1 MIEINVPNH
10 NDSLLEVTLD
20 DEVFFLHFSW
30 NSTGEYWTLA
40 IENAYN
46 DELVSSLKMLPNRPL
61 LSFVRTSDLPLGQLI
76 VVREDN
82 LDSLGRD
89 DFANGKASLIYIG
102 IDNELQI

>member
-46 DELVSSLKMLPNRPL
+46 DELVSSLKLLPNRSILP
-61 LSFVRTSDLPLGQLI
+61 FVRNADLPLGELV
-76 VVREDN
+76 VVRED
-82 LDSLGRD
+82 SLESVGRD
-89 DFANGKASLIYIG
+89 DFKNGLASLVYVG
-102 IDNELQI
+102 IDEM

>member
-10 NDSLLEVTLD
+10 NDSLLEVELD

-30 NSTGEYWTLA
+30 NSTGEFWTLS

-46 DELVSSLKMLPNRPL
+46 DELVSCLRMLPNRPL
-61 LSFVRTSDLPLGQLI
+61 LPFVRTADLPLGELV

-82 LDSLGRD
+82 LESVGRE
-89 DFANGKASLIYIG
+89 DFANGKASLIYVG
-102 IDNELQI
+102 IDDEF

>member
-10 NDSLLEVTLD
+10 NDSLLEVELD

-30 NSTGEYWTLA
+30 NSTGEFWTLS

-46 DELVSSLKMLPNRPL
+46 DELVSCLRMLPNRSL
-61 LSFVRTSDLPLGQLI
+61 LSFVRTADLPLGELV

-82 LDSLGRD
+82 LQAIGRD
-89 DFANGKASLIYIG
+89 DFKNGLAALIYVS
-102 IDNELQI
+102 IDE

>member
-30 NSTGEYWTLA
+30 NSTGEYWALA

-46 DELVSSLKMLPNRPL
+46 DELVSSLKMLPNRSL
-61 LSFVRTSDLPLGQLI
+61 LPFVRTADLPLGELV
-76 VVREDN
+76 VVRED
-82 LDSLGRD
+82 SLESVGRE
-89 DFANGKASLIYIG
+89 DFANGKASLIYVG
-102 IDNELQI
+102 VDDEF

>member
-10 NDSLLEVTLD
+10 NDSLLEVELD

-30 NSTGEYWTLA
+30 NSTGEFWTLS

-46 DELVSSLKMLPNRPL
+46 DELVSCLRMLPNRPL
-61 LSFVRTSDLPLGQLI
+61 LPFVRAADLPLGELV

-82 LDSLGRD
+82 LESVGRE
-89 DFANGKASLIYIG
+89 DFANGKASLIYVG
-102 IDNELQI
+102 IDDEF